1 MNTSIDRADSTAVKA
16 RGIGWKIAALL
27 LIYLFLAAFFN
38 VVWHL
43 LHLPPQMQ
51 HGILNPV
58 LMVLTGVIL
67 LGSILTASAW
77 TAHHFDHRP
86 LATTGV
92 PLSSPWL
99 RQVLIGF
106 LVGSVPP
113 CLFFL
118 AAYTLGS
125 AQVERTPV
133 DVHRLLMQTL
143 PALIAT
149 LLLAFHEELLY
160 RGYLLQVISQ
170 KSGRLMAALITGVL
184 FGLVHAGNS
193 AANPQG
199 LLFTAIGGVLLAWLV
214 MRQGSLWM
222 AGGYHAGWN
231 ATASLA
237 LGLQVSGTTMPGS
250 WITTTLTGPRW
261 LSGGSY
267 GFEGSI
273 ISGLAEPVI
282 LGALVWIA
290 PRLPAHPQLRRFFEQ
305 QPSRPTSQ
313 VT

>member
-1 MNTSIDRADSTAVKA
+1 MHASIDRADSTAVKA
-16 RGIGWKIAALL
+16 RGIGWKIAVLL
-27 LIYLFLAAFFN
+27 LIYLFLAAIFN

-51 HGILNPV
+51 HGILNPG

-77 TAHHFDHRP
+77 TAHHFDHRS

-99 RQVLIGF
+99 GQVLIGF

-118 AAYTLGS
+118 AAYKLGS
-125 AQVERTPV
+125 AQVARTPV
-133 DVHRLLMQTL
+133 DVHLLLAQTL

-149 LLLAFHEELLY
+149 LLLAFNEELLY

-170 KSGRLMAALITGVL
+170 KSGRWMAALITGVL

-199 LLFTAIGGVLLAWLV
+199 LVFTAIGGVLLAWLV

-282 LGALVWIA
+282 LGVLVWIA
-290 PRLPAHPQLRRFFEQ
+290 PRLPAHSQLRRCFDK
-305 QPSRPTSQ
+305 QP
-313 VT
+313 

>member
-1 MNTSIDRADSTAVKA
+1 MNSCIDRAGIPAVRA
-16 RGIGWKIAALL
+16 RGVGWKIAALL
-27 LIYLFLAAFFN
+27 FIYLFLASFFN

-51 HGILNPV
+51 HGILSPG

-77 TAHHFDHRP
+77 TAHHFDHRS
-86 LATTGV
+86 LATVGV
-92 PLSSPWL
+92 PLSIPWL
-99 RQVLIGF
+99 RQVFIGF
-106 LVGSVPP
+106 LVGSLPP
-113 CLFFL
+113 CLYFL
-118 AAYTLGS
+118 AAYKLGA
-125 AQVERTPV
+125 AQVARTPF
-133 DVHRLLMQTL
+133 DIHHLLTQTL

-149 LLLAFHEELLY
+149 LLLAFHEELVY

-184 FGLVHAGNS
+184 FGLVHGGNS

-199 LLFTAIGGVLLAWLV
+199 LLFTAIGGVLLAGLV

-237 LGLQVSGTTMPGS
+237 LGLQVSGTIMPGS
-250 WITTTLTGPRW
+250 RITTTLTGPRW

-267 GFEGSI
+267 GFEGSV

-290 PRLPAHPQLRRFFEQ
+290 PLLPAHPQLRRLFEK
-305 QPSRPTSQ
+305 QPSRPTSSDR
-313 VT
+313 